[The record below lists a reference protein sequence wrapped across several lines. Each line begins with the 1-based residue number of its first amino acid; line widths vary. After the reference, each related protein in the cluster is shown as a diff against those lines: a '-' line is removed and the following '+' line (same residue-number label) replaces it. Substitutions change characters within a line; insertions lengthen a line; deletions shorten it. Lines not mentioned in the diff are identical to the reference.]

1 MFESDLILRAPLS
14 AQHYVLEKPLIY
26 RRPNGQKIT
35 VPAGFET
42 DLASIPRLFWRVLPR
57 DGGKYRAAAVVHD
70 YMVGRVPW
78 SHAATIFSEALRD
91 NGTGDFRRRLMV
103 AAVRLRGVF
112 R

>member
-1 MFESDLILRAPLS
+1 MILQAPLDS
-14 AQHYVLEKPLIY
+14 SDYVLAAPLVY
-26 RRPNGQKIT
+26 LRPNGQKIT
-35 VPAGFET
+35 VPAGFKT
-42 DLASIPRLFWRVLPR
+42 DLASIPRLFWRILPR